1 MKEVLFFGKLSYAKM
16 EDEMVKY
23 KLIDFKNHVV
33 RIFWLSFLHL
43 ILYSL
48 AYAQNDINEGIKLFE
63 GNELSAARTFFE
75 SYIKLNI
82 ENASA
87 FFYLGRIYF
96 KQNDNDK
103 ALKSLEQAIQ
113 INDRESDYHL
123 WLGHTYGRKAQNA
136 GLFNR
141 LKLAKYSKAAYERAV
156 EIDPSNAQARD
167 GLMEYLLQAPG
178 IAGGSV
184 DKAIEQA
191 EEIKKLDRLRGHMAF
206 VSIYGHE
213 KKYDLQEEEL
223 LAVIEKD
230 PESIGLKYQLGYN
243 YVNQEKYEEAFTH
256 FEKMMAVNPQDMNA
270 YYQIGRTAAI
280 SGQNLDRGI
289 ECLQFYLNH
298 DPTEGTPSHAAAH
311 WRLGIVYEHK
321 QDIDAA
327 VEEYETALKL
337 EPEYKSAKDALKRLK
352 KK

>member
-1 MKEVLFFGKLSYAKM
+1 M
-16 EDEMVKY
+16 EKY
-23 KLIDFKNHVV
+23 RYYTPDLKNHIV
-33 RIFWLSFLHL
+33 RIFWLSFLPL
-43 ILYSL
+43 ILYST

-63 GNELSAARTFFE
+63 ENKLSEARTFFE
-75 SYIKLNI
+75 SFTKANTGD
-82 ENASA
+82 ASA

-96 KQNDNDK
+96 NQNDYDK

-113 INDRESDYHL
+113 INDSESDYHL
-123 WLGHTYGRKAQNA
+123 WLGHTYGSKAQKA
-136 GLFNR
+136 SLFG
-141 LKLAKYSKAAYERAV
+141 KMQLAKNSKAAYERAV
-156 EIDPSNAQARD
+156 EIDPSNVQARD
-167 GLMEYLLQAPG
+167 GLMGYLLQAPG

-191 EEIKKLDRLRGHMAF
+191 EEIKKLDRMRGHMAF
-206 VSIYGHE
+206 VRIYGHE
-213 KKYDLQEEEL
+213 KKYDLQAKEL
-223 LAVIEKD
+223 LAAIETD
-230 PESIGLKYQLGYN
+230 PENIELKYQLGYN

-256 FEKMMAVNPQDMNA
+256 FEKMIAVNLQDMNA

-289 ECLQFYLNH
+289 ECLQYYLNH

-337 EPEYKSAKDALKRLK
+337 EPEYKSAKDALTRLK
-352 KK
+352 K